1 MEKDIAQ
8 ETMEN
13 LLKLIDEKKDVI
25 KIKTNQANENWVI
38 GVKAPQGLTLQ
49 QMQSFV
55 GGYIQPVYPSEQTSK
70 KLASTYTMYC
80 NEEGKL
86 NGLPLNPIAT
96 IIANI
101 DDIIVGDC
109 FLIRKDLEN

>member
-8 ETMEN
+8 QTMEN
-13 LLKLIDEKKDVI
+13 LLNLIDEKKDVI
-25 KIKTNQANENWVI
+25 KIKTNNQSENEVI
-38 GVKAPQGLTLQ
+38 GLSAPKGLTLEE
-49 QMQSFV
+49 MQTFV
-55 GGYIQPVYPSEQTSK
+55 GGYIQPIYPSQHTSK
-70 KLASTYTMYC
+70 RLASTYTMYC

-86 NGLPLNPIAT
+86 NGLNLNPIAT

-101 DDIIVGDC
+101 DDVIVGDV